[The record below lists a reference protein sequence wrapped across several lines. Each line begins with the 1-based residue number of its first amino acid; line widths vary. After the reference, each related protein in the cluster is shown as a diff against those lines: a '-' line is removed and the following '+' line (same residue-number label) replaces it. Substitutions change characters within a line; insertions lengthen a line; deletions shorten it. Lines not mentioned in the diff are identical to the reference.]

1 MLGLVQPNPVDSAL
15 LPRLCP
21 SRVSVKLAEQ
31 VLELTIPEKDKWQA
45 RIFGLQFPEGSG
57 MTEHNHTNV

>member
-1 MLGLVQPNPVDSAL
+1 VDSAL
-15 LPRLCP
+15 LPRLCHR
-21 SRVSVKLAEQ
+21 RVTVKLAEQ